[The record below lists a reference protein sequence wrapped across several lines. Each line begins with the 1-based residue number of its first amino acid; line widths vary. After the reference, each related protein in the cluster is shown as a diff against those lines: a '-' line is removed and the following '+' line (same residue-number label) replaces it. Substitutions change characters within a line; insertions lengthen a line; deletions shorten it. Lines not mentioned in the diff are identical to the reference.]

1 MKLFSKFILN
11 LEFVRSR
18 GLVNGKLLTDYPPTY
33 PPICI
38 FINGLLQS
46 SVDIVLSPHDDQ
58 DTALLSWWLKPSV
71 LSGLVSPR
79 RQSQVF
85 YGGRAL

>member
-71 LSGLVSPR
+71 LSGLVSSR